1 MICMSMFHWKQQYSV
16 GYAQIDEQ
24 HKRLFELAD
33 ELHQAMSAGKG
44 KEVLRKTLANLI
56 AYTKGHFATEERL
69 MQKHHYPDYAAHKAA
84 HDALTARV
92 VQFEK
97 EFEAGRS
104 TMTVDVLQ
112 FLRDWLTHHIGETDT
127 KIAAHIKSQAA

>member
-1 MICMSMFHWKQQYSV
+1 MFQWKQEYSV

-33 ELHQAMSAGKG
+33 QLHQAMTAGKG
-44 KEVLRKTLANLI
+44 KEVLGKTLSNLI

-69 MQKHHYPDYAAHKAA
+69 MQKHKYSDYAAHKAA
-84 HDALTARV
+84 HDGLTARV

-97 EFEAGRS
+97 EFAAGRS
-104 TMTVDVLQ
+104 AMTVDVLQ
-112 FLRDWLTHHIGETDT
+112 FLRDWLTHHIGETDQ
-127 KIAAHIKSQAA
+127 KIAAYLKSQAA